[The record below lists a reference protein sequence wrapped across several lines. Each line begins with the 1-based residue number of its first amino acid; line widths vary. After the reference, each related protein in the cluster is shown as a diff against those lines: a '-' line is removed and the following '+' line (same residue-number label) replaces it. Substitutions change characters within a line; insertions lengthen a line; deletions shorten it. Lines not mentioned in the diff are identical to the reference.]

1 MRKYLKYGFF
11 VCVLGATIVLVLL
24 YYGTRNDAGQSD
36 SHTIPP
42 DLSFAPSSPDS
53 VLEAVQSEE
62 TQVSVEKE
70 PLEQPEDRPVEQEPQ
85 LQSDTTAENP
95 QKIPLKRKKVV
106 LEDGR
111 EIIIVENGPDSWKTQ
126 TEVYF
131 DEEGKARVS
140 HRK

>member
-1 MRKYLKYGFF
+1 MRKRLIYGFF
-11 VCVLGATIVLVLL
+11 VLAVAVVLGLL
-24 YYGTRNDAGQSD
+24 YYGMRNDAEQSN
-36 SHTIPP
+36 SHIIPP
-42 DLSFAPSSPDS
+42 DLNSAPSLPNN
-53 VLEAVQSEE
+53 VLEAVQKEE
-62 TQVSVEKE
+62 SQVSVEE

-85 LQSDTTAENP
+85 LQSDTAAENH

-106 LEDGR
+106 LEDGK
-111 EIIIVENGPDSWKTQ
+111 EIIIFENVPDSWKTE